1 MKVSEALKYVRE
13 VLSKIEDKEYARWEA
28 LLIISHLLNIS
39 PLNVYLYSDKEIPE
53 KSFLEILEER
63 KKKKPLAYILKN
75 TYFWGRK
82 FYVEEGV
89 LIPRQ
94 DTEVLISVFL
104 KLPIEKGRVLELGVG
119 AGTISITLL
128 LERKKLKVFAVDIN
142 PKAIEITRKNAKAY
156 KVEKRLF
163 LIKGDWFNPFLE
175 KPLFN
180 VIVSNPPYISSEE
193 WETLDEEVKL
203 FEPKSAL
210 VSGKEGTEFQEK
222 LLKFADKYL
231 LEGGFL
237 IFEMGYNQ
245 GKRIRELLNLY
256 QWKFE
261 IFKDLR
267 GYERVVLAWKE
278 KENT

>member
-128 LERKKLKVFAVDIN
+128 LERKKLEVFAVDIN